1 MESWFAPTQPGV
13 LPAARKVLVLA
24 PHPDDEIFGCGGA
37 IALYARQAV
46 PVHVHILTDG
56 AGYAQQAQRAQ
67 IRATRQE
74 ESRLALARLGSGI
87 HCEFGPYQDRALLQ
101 ESSLIAHMVALLEQ
115 HAPELVIAPSPWEI
129 HPDHQACARAA
140 AAAVALWQRRTQA
153 DVGLMLYE
161 IGSPLRPNL
170 LLDITPVWEAKEQ
183 AMQSFASQLEQQ
195 DYIRHVQGLNS
206 YRTYTLPPAVRYA
219 EAYHHLSGADMAA
232 MECGADDAPAAPTL
246 AARCM
251 DHWVESALQSASV
264 HAEGLQ
270 QALLVQREHST
281 QLELQR
287 DQRAQQREQENLR
300 HQQETQLH
308 QQENLRLQ
316 QENQRLQ
323 QSLISSENALREQ
336 LQTHEQAY
344 AQVVQALQGM
354 HASTSWR
361 VTAPLRMLGGW
372 LKR

>member
-140 AAAVALWQRRTQA
+140 AAAMALWQRRTQA

-170 LLDITPVWEAKEQ
+170 LLDITSVWEAKEQ

-232 MECGADDAPAAPTL
+232 MECGADEAPAAPTL

-287 DQRAQQREQENLR
+287 DQRAQEREQENLR

-361 VTAPLRMLGGW
+361 ITAPLRMLGGW

>member
-140 AAAVALWQRRTQA
+140 AAAVALWQRRTQS

-219 EAYHHLSGADMAA
+219 EAYHHLSSADMAA

-287 DQRAQQREQENLR
+287 DQRAQEREQENLR

-344 AQVVQALQGM
+344 AQVVQALQVM

>member
-1 MESWFAPTQPGV
+1 MESWFAPTQPGA

-24 PHPDDEIFGCGGA
+24 PHPDDEVFGCGGA
-37 IALYARQAV
+37 IALYAQQAV

-56 AGYAQQAQRAQ
+56 AGYAPQAQRAQ
-67 IRATRQE
+67 IRATRQQ

-87 HCEFGPYQDRALLQ
+87 DCDFGPYQDRALLQ
-101 ESSLIAHMVALLEQ
+101 EGSLIAHMVALLEQ
-115 HAPELVIAPSPWEI
+115 HAPGLVIAPSPWEI

-170 LLDITPVWEAKEQ
+170 LLDITAVWEAKEQ

-219 EAYHHLSGADMAA
+219 EAYQHLSGDDLAA
-232 MECGADDAPAAPTL
+232 MHRAAEDAPAASIL

-270 QALLVQREHST
+270 QALRVQTEHSAA
-281 QLELQR
+281 LELQR
-287 DQRAQQREQENLR
+287 DQRELQHEQQREQESLR
-300 HQQETQLH
+300 HQQENQVHL
-308 QQENLRLQ
+308 QENLRLHL
-316 QENQRLQ
+316 ENQQLQ
-323 QSLISSENALREQ
+323 QHLVASENALRHQ
-336 LQTHEQAY
+336 LLAHEQA
-344 AQVVQALQGM
+344 AQALQGM

-361 VTAPLRMLGGW
+361 ITAPLRMLGGW